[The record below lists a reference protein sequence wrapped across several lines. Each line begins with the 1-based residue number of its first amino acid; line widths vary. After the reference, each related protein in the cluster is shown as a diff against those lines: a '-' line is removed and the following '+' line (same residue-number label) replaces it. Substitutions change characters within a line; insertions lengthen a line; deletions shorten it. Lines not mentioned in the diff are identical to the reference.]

1 MSTLSD
7 LLISYKQVEAPKISI
22 YEQPEELP
30 ITRFKKMM
38 ENMQSLRAKKNKENT
53 ESKVENNTTT
63 ENQEDDNFG
72 FVGWNY
78 DGLNRISSNK
88 GSNTSKSVTTPTQPT
103 TTLTG
108 SKSLNDNAKYAYNY
122 FVKNGISNAAAA
134 GIVGNLWHEGLANP
148 SKSNPD
154 AKGTTSLGI
163 AQFNSRGELPALQKW
178 AKSKNLKETDFDT
191 QLGYLTEVV
200 KSGRVDLSDPNIT
213 PEQASFIF
221 GRDFERFAGDNGK
234 GYKNYEDSHHKR
246 RRQTAINLYNQY
258 KS

>member
-1 MSTLSD
+1 MSSLSD
-7 LLISYKQVEAPKISI
+7 LLISYKQVEAPRFFT
-22 YEQPEELP
+22 YEQPEEMP
-30 ITRFKKMM
+30 ISRFKKMM
-38 ENMQSLRAKKNKENT
+38 ENMQSLRVKKDKEKT
-53 ESKVENNTTT
+53 KDDTVQ

-72 FVGWNY
+72 FIGWNY
-78 DGLNRISSNK
+78 DGINQKSTNTNSNVNSDNTRTSISSV
-88 GSNTSKSVTTPTQPT
+88 TS
-103 TTLTG
+103 TG
-108 SKSLNDNAKYAYNY
+108 PKSLNDNAKYAYNY
-122 FVKNGISNAAAA
+122 FVKNGISPAAAA

-154 AKGTTSLGI
+154 ARGTTSLGI
-163 AQFNSRGELPALQKW
+163 AQFNSKGELPALQKW

-200 KSGRVDLSDPNIT
+200 KSGRVNLSNPDIT

-221 GRDFERFAGDNGK
+221 GRDFERFAGDNGR

-258 KS
+258 NKT